1 MPCERRGPV
10 RHVHLP
16 GCRVDLVTRE
26 VHRPGV
32 ETVRLTLQEAR
43 LLARLVATPGEAVS
57 RQTLLV
63 EVFDYHPGTVSRAPD
78 VAVRRLRT
86 KLEEDPSEPV
96 HISTVLGHGWVL
108 NGVAPEVRRARPPAP
123 DLVGRAALV
132 EAVDA
137 ALLEGPGICLV
148 GPPGV
153 GKTEVARHV
162 VQGLPTEVV
171 SVPLEGARDEG
182 ALLAAVAAA
191 LQLPVGGITAL
202 GAHIGS
208 VLAGRDVLLWLD
220 APEAVVGPLEAWLR
234 AWPGRFLVTSRV
246 AIEGLRAIEVPPLPL
261 AEAEALFRR
270 LAPEAERFGRVVEGL
285 DGLPL
290 AIRLAA
296 ARARQI
302 GPDALVGDQGVRYER
317 VATRGESAGLAHS
330 IARGWALLDAVER
343 EVMTALAPLVDGF
356 DLAAA
361 EAVTDTGER
370 WVGDVLVDLVR
381 SSLLVREPG
390 PRYRMLESIRWF
402 ASRQG
407 TPPIDRLIDWAR
419 AGGGTWPTLRH
430 LLDLAGALRPERV
443 TELVL
448 AADDAMQE
456 RLPLPERRALLE
468 RGGGLDVR
476 HRLAWV
482 AWRLGEH
489 GALDRLAAI
498 QAEAAGTVLADRVLV
513 ELAGA
518 RRAAHRPST
527 DDIAAL
533 HAALDR
539 TTAPDLRIAILR
551 ELAEQHTDRR
561 EFREARV
568 ALQQAMAVDRE
579 GGRRAELSCAIGH
592 VALNQD
598 RPIDGL
604 AAVEEAVRL
613 VPRGLI
619 GERGWRTLG
628 GLRYLSDDLDGAA
641 TAWERARDLARDLG
655 LWRQYVS
662 SLGNLGLVYADLGD
676 TREARRVVEEAL
688 ARSQELGQVLTS
700 VPNLL
705 NLGKI
710 ALLDGEL
717 AEARELLGRAVEI
730 AREKGWSQHVL
741 EGRLGLAIAMQ
752 LEGRDARDAL
762 RDVLADFRS
771 SGAHREA
778 ALAEAHLA
786 LHEGASGAPP
796 SEGRSDER
804 LLAAARHALTARGA
818 PPCPP

>member
-1 MPCERRGPV
+1 MPRARPDPV
-10 RHVHLP
+10 RVVHLP

-32 ETVRLTLQEAR
+32 ETVRLTQQEAR
-43 LLARLVATPGEAVS
+43 LLARLAATPGEAVS
-57 RQTLLV
+57 RQALLV
-63 EVFDYHPGTVSRAPD
+63 EVFDYHPESGSRAPD

-86 KLEEDPSEPV
+86 KLETDPSEPV
-96 HISTVLGHGWVL
+96 HVCTVLGHGWVL
-108 NGVAPEVRRARPPAP
+108 REAAPEAPRERPPAP
-123 DLVGRAALV
+123 ELVGRAALV
-132 EAVDA
+132 EVVEA
-137 ALLEGPGICLV
+137 ALLDAPGVCLV

-153 GKTEVARHV
+153 GKTELARHV
-162 VQGLPTEVV
+162 ASSLPWEVV
-171 SVPLEGARDEG
+171 PVPLEGARDEG

-191 LQLPVGGITAL
+191 LLLPVGGIAAL
-202 GAHIGS
+202 GAHVGS

-220 APEAVVGPLEAWLR
+220 APEAVAASLERWLR

-246 AIEGLRAIEVPPLPL
+246 AIDGLRVIEVPPLPL
-261 AEAEALFRR
+261 ADAEALFRVV
-270 LAPEAERFGRVVEGL
+270 APDAERAGPLLDGL

-296 ARARQI
+296 ARARQV
-302 GPDALVGDQGVRYER
+302 GLDALVGEQGVRYER
-317 VATRGESAGLAHS
+317 VASRGESAGLAAS
-330 IARGWALLDAVER
+330 IARSWALLDAVER
-343 EVMTALAPLVDGF
+343 AVMTSLAPLVDGF
-356 DLAAA
+356 DLATA
-361 EAVTDTGER
+361 EALTDTGER

-407 TPPIDRLIDWAR
+407 EPPVDRLLDWAL

-430 LLDLAGALRPERV
+430 LLDLAAALRPHRL
-443 TELVL
+443 TQLVL
-448 AADDAMQE
+448 AADDAMRE

-468 RGGGLDVR
+468 RGDGLDVR

-498 QAEAAGTVLADRVLV
+498 QAEASGTTLADRVLV

-518 RRAAHRPST
+518 RRAAHRPSA

-539 TTAPDLRIAILR
+539 TAAPDLRIAILW

-561 EFREARV
+561 EFLEARL
-568 ALQQAMAVDRE
+568 ALQQAMAIDRE
-579 GGRRAELSCAIGH
+579 GARRAELLCAIGH

-598 RPIDGL
+598 RPGDGL

-613 VPRGLI
+613 APRGVI

-641 TAWERARDLARDLG
+641 TAWEHARDLARDLG

-717 AEARELLGRAVEI
+717 AEARELLGRAVAI
-730 AREKGWSQHVL
+730 AREKGWSQRVL
-741 EGRLGLAIAMQ
+741 EGRLGLAIAAQ
-752 LEGRDARDAL
+752 LEGRDAREAL
-762 RDVLADFRS
+762 RDLLAEAHAG
-771 SGAHREA
+771 GAYREA
-778 ALAEAHLA
+778 ALAAAHLA
-786 LHEGASGAPP
+786 LHDAAGDPP
-796 SEGRSDER
+796 ADDLRADGR
-804 LLAAARHALTARGA
+804 LLAAARAAIAGPGSRI
-818 PPCPP
+818 

>member
-1 MPCERRGPV
+1 MPCESRGPV
-10 RHVHLP
+10 RQVHLP

-43 LLARLVATPGEAVS
+43 LLARLAATPGEAVS
-57 RQTLLV
+57 RQTLVV
-63 EVFDYHPGTVSRAPD
+63 EVFDYHPDSRSRAPD

-86 KLEEDPSEPV
+86 KLEEDPSEPA
-96 HISTVLGHGWVL
+96 HICTVLGQGWVL
-108 NGVAPEVRRARPPAP
+108 HGAAPEAGRERPATP
-123 DLVGRAALV
+123 DFVGRAALV
-132 EAVDA
+132 DVVDA
-137 ALLEGPGICLV
+137 ALGEGPGVCLV

-162 VQGLPTEVV
+162 AQGVLSEVV
-171 SVPLEGARDEG
+171 PVPLEGVRDEG
-182 ALLAAVAAA
+182 ALLLAVAAA
-191 LQLPVGGITAL
+191 LRLPVGGVTSL

-208 VLAGRDVLLWLD
+208 VLRGRDVLLWLD
-220 APEAVVGPLEAWLR
+220 APEAVVGPLVAWLEI
-234 AWPGRFLVTSRV
+234 WPGRFLVTSRV
-246 AIEGLRAIEVPPLPL
+246 AVGGLRTIEVPPLPHV
-261 AEAEALFRR
+261 EAEALFRR
-270 LAPEAERFGRVVEGL
+270 LAPEAERVGELVEGL

-296 ARARQI
+296 ARARQV
-302 GPDALVGDQGVRYER
+302 GSDALLGEQGVRYER
-317 VATRGESAGLAHS
+317 VASRGESAGLAHS
-330 IARGWALLDAVER
+330 IARSWALLDPLER
-343 EVMTALAPLVDGF
+343 GVMTALAPLVDTF
-356 DLAAA
+356 DLATA
-361 EAVTDTGER
+361 EAVADTGER
-370 WVGDVLVDLVR
+370 WVGDVLVDLVH

-407 TPPIDRLIDWAR
+407 EPPVDRLIEWALS
-419 AGGGTWPTLRH
+419 GSGTWPTLRH
-430 LLDLAGALRPERV
+430 LLDLAGALRPARV

-448 AADDAMQE
+448 AVDDSMHE
-456 RLPLPERRALLE
+456 RLSLPERRALLE
-468 RGGGLDVR
+468 RGAGLDVR

-498 QAEAAGTVLADRVLV
+498 QSEAAGTPLADRVLM

-518 RRAAHRPST
+518 RRAAHRPSP
-527 DDIAAL
+527 DDVAAL
-533 HAALDR
+533 RAALDR
-539 TTAPDLRIAILR
+539 ASAPDLRIAILW

-561 EFREARV
+561 EFREARL
-568 ALQQAMAVDRE
+568 ALQQAMAIDRE
-579 GGRRAELSCAIGH
+579 GRRRAELSCAIGH
-592 VALNQD
+592 VALFQD
-598 RPIDGL
+598 RPGDGL

-613 VPRGLI
+613 VPGGLI

-628 GLRYLSDDLDGAA
+628 GLRYLSGDVDGAA
-641 TAWERARDLARDLG
+641 TAWEHARDLARDLG

-688 ARSQELGQVLTS
+688 ARSQELGQVQNV

-705 NLGKI
+705 NLGKF

-717 AEARELLGRAVEI
+717 GEARELLGRAVAI
-730 AREKGWSQHVL
+730 AREEGWARHVD
-741 EGRLGLAIAMQ
+741 EGRLGLAIADQ

-762 RDVLADFRS
+762 RDLLADLRTI
-771 SGAHREA
+771 GAHREA
-778 ALAEAHLA
+778 ALAAAHLA
-786 LHEGASGAPP
+786 LHEGAPSAPEG
-796 SEGRSDER
+796 EGRADER
-804 LLAAARHALTARGA
+804 LLAAARAALS
-818 PPCPP
+818 